1 MFETILFPVDF
12 SKRCEACATSVGA
25 YARQFHAQ
33 VILLHLVEMP
43 DYLFGMPEYSVVSYT
58 QIRDEQMAERRKK
71 LESWNPPGLQ
81 NVAARRVIAEGD
93 PGREI
98 VRYAQEHDARLIM
111 MPSHGF
117 GPFRRFMIGST
128 TAKVLHD
135 AHLPVWTDAHSPE
148 GDGSGAAAPPA
159 PPVSGKTA
167 IRQILCAIDL
177 GPQSENAL
185 EMASSLSTET
195 GAEVLVVHAIPTIE
209 VRPASYFDA
218 DFSAHLSA
226 EARLR
231 MEELQ
236 DRVETR
242 FKVCVQGGD
251 PADVV
256 RQAALSRNSD
266 LVIIARGAILGGL
279 GRLRTHAYS
288 IINKSPAPVLSV

>member
-1 MFETILFPVDF
+1 MFENILFPVDF
-12 SKRCEACATSVGA
+12 SKRSQAAARQVAA
-25 YARQFHAQ
+25 YASQFHSR
-33 VILLHLVEMP
+33 VTLLHLVETP
-43 DYLFGMPEYSVVSYT
+43 DFLFGMPEYSVVSFS

-71 LESWNPPGLQ
+71 FETWLHAELDGVPI
-81 NVAARRVIAEGD
+81 RRVIAEGD

-98 VRYAQEHDARLIM
+98 VRYAHENEVSLIM

-135 AHLPVWTDAHSPE
+135 AHVPIWTDAHAEESAEHPR
-148 GDGSGAAAPPA
+148 SSQLKS
-159 PPVSGKTA
+159 V
-167 IRQILCAIDL
+167 LCAIDL
-177 GPQSENAL
+177 GPQSEAAL
-185 EMASSLSTET
+185 QVASGIAAQT
-195 GAEVLVVHAIPTIE
+195 GGDVQVVHAIPTIE

-231 MEELQ
+231 AEELQ
-236 DRVETR
+236 DKTGTN

-251 PADVV
+251 PSEVV
-256 RQAALSRNSD
+256 SRLATARQAD
-266 LVIIARGAILGGL
+266 LVVIARGAILGGL